1 MSKIEYRNEEVKK
14 RYQYLVRK
22 YKTLPSIIQYIRNDK
37 KNIVIDNITDGEFVF
52 QIDIKKDDDESNIII
67 VDLLKGRIY
76 IKTNEEEKYLVYHNK
91 KTKSPIPIGYYT
103 SFNDVN
109 INETFL
115 FKFNNMDGIRHFEVE
130 IKEKKYVIIIDSD
143 EDFDEI
149 PLLNILFNTEINNI
163 NDLYEAIINNLD
175 ISKLYIKLGDSINS
189 SILINNGETVKYEV
203 YNDEIEYMKKL
214 GEYHGKKE
222 RQN

>member
-1 MSKIEYRNEEVKK
+1 MSKIEFRNDLVKN

-22 YKTLPSIIQYIRNDK
+22 YKALPSFIQYIRIGK
-37 KNIVIDNITDGEFVF
+37 KDILIDNITNGEFVF
-52 QIDIKKDDDESNIII
+52 QFDIKNDDNETNIII

-76 IKTNEEEKYLVYHNK
+76 IKTNEEERYLVYHNIK
-91 KTKSPIPIGYYT
+91 AKNPIPIGYYT
-103 SFNDVN
+103 SFNNVN

-115 FKFNNMDGIRHFEVE
+115 FQFNNMDGIRHFEVE

-143 EDFDEI
+143 EEYNEM
-149 PLLNILFNTEINNI
+149 PLFNILFNNEINNI

-175 ISKLYIKLGDSINS
+175 VSKLYIKLGDSINS

-214 GEYHGKKE
+214 GEKNG
-222 RQN
+222 